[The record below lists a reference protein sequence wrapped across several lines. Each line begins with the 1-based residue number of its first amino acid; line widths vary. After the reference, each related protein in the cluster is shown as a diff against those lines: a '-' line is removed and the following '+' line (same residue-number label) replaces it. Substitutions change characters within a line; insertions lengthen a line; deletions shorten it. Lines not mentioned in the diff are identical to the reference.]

1 MTTTSSADLVVQAYR
16 EQRMSQRAVTIGE
29 VIKIGAEL
37 KGELELAA
45 REQNADAAWL
55 AKRILR
61 EWVAARAPE

>member
-1 MTTTSSADLVVQAYR
+1 
-16 EQRMSQRAVTIGE
+16 MSQRAVTIGE

-61 EWVAARAPE
+61 EWLAARAPE